1 MWYNPVVSGGTM
13 YEVKIVSRD
22 IFAVVGDDGVQISDD
37 IVKEA
42 DAKEFCRTLNEL
54 DETENYDD

>member
-1 MWYNPVVSGGTM
+1 M

-22 IFAVVGDDGVQISDD
+22 VFIVVGDDGVQLSDD
-37 IVKEA
+37 IIRE
-42 DAKEFCRTLNEL
+42 DEAKEFCRTLNEL

>member
-1 MWYNPVVSGGTM
+1 M